1 MLMVWML
8 FLVLAGRC
16 NSLQYSSL
24 RSSTFYATTPLRIP
38 AATRSFSPSTITMMP
53 EGPEVKTIAN
63 ALKLNVVGKSL
74 TDITFNSGRYVN
86 HGPPK
91 NFEEFKASFPAT
103 VSEWCCK
110 GKFQY
115 FKLSV
120 AHPEHRS
127 CWITLGMSG
136 RFIFAPPDATP
147 HKHARATFHLVNE
160 KTGSPADLVF
170 VDTRNFGT
178 IHFTLEEA
186 LLQAKLKTLGPS
198 ILESELT
205 PEMFLEICNTKKNP
219 TINICKFLMN
229 QKKISGVGN
238 YILSEALYKAR
249 INPYSAVGEL
259 TTTELFLLLEEIQ
272 STASQSLAAQGH
284 TREKGGSFR
293 SVSGYKGT
301 FELVCYGRKICPA
314 GYPIT
319 RETNGPHKRSLWWV
333 PELQQK

>member
-1 MLMVWML
+1 
-8 FLVLAGRC
+8 
-16 NSLQYSSL
+16 
-24 RSSTFYATTPLRIP
+24 
-38 AATRSFSPSTITMMP
+38 
-53 EGPEVKTIAN
+53 
-63 ALKLNVVGKSL
+63 
-74 TDITFNSGRYVN
+74 
-86 HGPPK
+86 
-91 NFEEFKASFPAT
+91 
-103 VSEWCCK
+103 
-110 GKFQY
+110 
-115 FKLSV
+115 
-120 AHPEHRS
+120 
-127 CWITLGMSG
+127 MSG